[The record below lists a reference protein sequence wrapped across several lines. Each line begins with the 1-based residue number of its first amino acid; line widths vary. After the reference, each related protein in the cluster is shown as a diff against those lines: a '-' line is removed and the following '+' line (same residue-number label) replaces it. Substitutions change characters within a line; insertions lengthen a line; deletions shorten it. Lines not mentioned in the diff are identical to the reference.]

1 MIIQKLQDVLQG
13 ALVLSVQDNTADND
27 ILRYILPDFGL
38 RSEVIDDYKKGW
50 DMYLKLRPHFMII
63 GIEGGQENG
72 LELFKRIRERDPI
85 MPVVVIAK
93 NLSQEEMV
101 ELVNLHVHYVL
112 TDELT
117 RKDIRKALISCT
129 SFFGKRESA
138 YIPIKD
144 GLDYYPA
151 QGSLHYEDKRVP
163 LTQKERHLLLLLLQ
177 NRGRIVYYEEIEYK
191 VWINSYMSLS
201 ALKSTVKNIHAKAP
215 FKFITN
221 YSKEGYG
228 ISEEL

>member
-1 MIIQKLQDVLQG
+1 MVLQKLQDILQG
-13 ALVLSVQDNTADND
+13 VSVLCVNKNESDNN

-38 RSEVIDDYKKGW
+38 RSEVISDTQKAW
-50 DMYLKLRPHFMII
+50 SMYLKLRPHFMIL
-63 GIEGGQENG
+63 GIEDDSTQS
-72 LELFKRIRERDPI
+72 LEFFKQIRERDPI
-85 MPVVVIAK
+85 MPVVAIAK
-93 NLSQEEMV
+93 NLSQDAMV

-112 TDELT
+112 AGELT

-129 SFFGKRESA
+129 SFLRRSESA
-138 YIPIKD
+138 YIPIKN

-151 QGSLHYEDKRVP
+151 QGTLNYEGSKVP

-191 VWINSYMSLS
+191 VWVDNIMSTS
-201 ALKSTVKNIHAKAP
+201 ALKSTVKNIHSKAP

-228 ISEEL
+228 ISE